1 VMGMIDF
8 NFLKSIQLKFLDGI
22 IHEDNLFGA
31 LLFFQLNNIYI
42 LPNKMYIYR
51 MRPNS
56 IMNHDKKNTKSDIA
70 QYVLDLYDGINCD
83 IKEIK
88 SYLKTYSCSMI
99 AIKLIEFL
107 NRTNVDCSQKLFI
120 NQMLHHI
127 YSVNLYDES
136 LLKDFKVIAKNRKI
150 VYEHLIRNNQILLGA
165 VDHIKNQLCYKL
177 GNQIVKST
185 SMVSMFLLP
194 YKLLL
199 ITINHKI
206 EKKILKIM
214 SKKDPKYKPSSLN
227 SYADYLIAL
236 KVKNHLSYKLGE
248 ALIKASKTWY
258 KGGIIKLPF
267 SMYRIYRDYK
277 RKRLENA
284 YSFDE
289 EYFLREH
296 LRIFKYKPN
305 FRNPQTFNEKIIHRI
320 LYDHNPLYTALA
332 DKIKSRIF
340 IKMMLDSK
348 NYNSDILFSK
358 IDNLSSIILETNNC
372 RYLPKIYA
380 VYKNIDEIDFS
391 ILPNSFVLK
400 TNHDWNGVVVVENK
414 KIFLQD
420 IERKQKALAKLKC
433 HLEQNF
439 YYVSRERHYKDIEP
453 RIFAEEYIKDE
464 AGLKDFR
471 FHVFNHNVEFIQV
484 ANSTHTSNNL
494 YYPNWEILPIVYH
507 NKRDICEV
515 KKPQQLKEALCIA
528 KILSLN
534 FDYIRVDMYL
544 VDSKIYIG
552 ELTFTPNCGKAK
564 IEPAEWDLK
573 LGQMWRSDV
582 FKL

>member
-1 VMGMIDF
+1 MIDF

-107 NRTNVDCSQKLFI
+107 ENFI
-120 NQMLHHI
+120 KDKEEKKMLKGI
-127 YSVNLYDES
+127 IEECYKISVNF
-136 LLKDFKVIAKNRKI
+136 KDCASKDPQEVRLRLNQIAFYLR
-150 VYEHLIRNNQILLGA
+150 YPTIRNNQILLGA

-277 RKRLENA
+277 RK
-284 YSFDE
+284 
-289 EYFLREH
+289 
-296 LRIFKYKPN
+296 K
-305 FRNPQTFNEKIIHRI
+305 EK
-320 LYDHNPLYTALA
+320 
-332 DKIKSRIF
+332 
-340 IKMMLDSK
+340 
-348 NYNSDILFSK
+348 
-358 IDNLSSIILETNNC
+358 
-372 RYLPKIYA
+372 
-380 VYKNIDEIDFS
+380 
-391 ILPNSFVLK
+391 
-400 TNHDWNGVVVVENK
+400 
-414 KIFLQD
+414 
-420 IERKQKALAKLKC
+420 
-433 HLEQNF
+433 
-439 YYVSRERHYKDIEP
+439 
-453 RIFAEEYIKDE
+453 
-464 AGLKDFR
+464 
-471 FHVFNHNVEFIQV
+471 
-484 ANSTHTSNNL
+484 
-494 YYPNWEILPIVYH
+494 
-507 NKRDICEV
+507 
-515 KKPQQLKEALCIA
+515 
-528 KILSLN
+528 
-534 FDYIRVDMYL
+534 
-544 VDSKIYIG
+544 
-552 ELTFTPNCGKAK
+552 
-564 IEPAEWDLK
+564 
-573 LGQMWRSDV
+573 
-582 FKL
+582 